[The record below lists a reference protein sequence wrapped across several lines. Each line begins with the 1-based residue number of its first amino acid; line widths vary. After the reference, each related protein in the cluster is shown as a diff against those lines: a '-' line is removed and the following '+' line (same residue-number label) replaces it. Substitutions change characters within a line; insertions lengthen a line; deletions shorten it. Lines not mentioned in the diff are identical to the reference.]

1 MAGRRPQAILV
12 CVPSDIFFHNA
23 QQLCGNWNTRLF
35 WGLQLQFGGAAL
47 SLAWVLMRIVWR
59 PDNWAL
65 PTLVSNSQETPE
77 YEKYVN
83 QQIRLRNKEH
93 IRIVLKVLIEN
104 LKFNYWMS
112 PPWQTEVWAQPW
124 IWNQNWVS
132 QFDVFFC
139 QLCFN
144 WHKPRMY
151 NDNSRRLRRNRVPSS
166 HQGKL
171 SPFWSRA
178 LQPPHTSSLFCGLA
192 SI

>member
-35 WGLQLQFGGAAL
+35 WGLELQFGGVAL
-47 SLAWVLMRIVWR
+47 SLAWVLKRIVWS

-65 PTLVSNSQETPE
+65 PTLVLNSQETPE

-93 IRIVLKVLIEN
+93 IRIALRVLIEN
-104 LKFNYWMS
+104 LTLNMS
-112 PPWQTEVWAQPW
+112 QPWQSEVWAQPW
-124 IWNQNWVS
+124 FWNQYLGFSIWR
-132 QFDVFFC
+132 FFC

-144 WHKPRMY
+144 WRKPRMHI
-151 NDNSRRLRRNRVPSS
+151 DNSRRLRRNRVPSS
-166 HQGKL
+166 RQGKL

-178 LQPPHTSSLFCGLA
+178 LQPPHTSSLFCGLV